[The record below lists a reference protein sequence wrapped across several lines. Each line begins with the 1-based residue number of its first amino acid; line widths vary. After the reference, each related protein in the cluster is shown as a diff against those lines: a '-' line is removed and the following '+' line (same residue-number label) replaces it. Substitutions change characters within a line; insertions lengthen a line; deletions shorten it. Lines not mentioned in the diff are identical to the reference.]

1 MKKEYRNKLIST
13 AVFLV
18 ALIVIVAIAGYLGY

>member
-13 AVFLV
+13 AIFLV
-18 ALIVIVAIAGYLGY
+18 ALIVIVAVAGYFGY